1 MGKNVFDVHC
11 ALERNIEK
19 MAKNREKKPYFVIS
33 VNFPMD
39 KKSIGNLQKAFFF
52 YFAKGNLIADGYFF
66 GHSGL
71 PRLLEGLLRSP
82 QGGDA
87 LL

>member
-1 MGKNVFDVHC
+1 MEKILFVVCC
-11 ALERNIEK
+11 AFCGNIEK
-19 MAKNREKKPYFVIS
+19 MAKNREKRPYFVIP

-39 KKSIGNLQKAFFF
+39 KKSIENLQKAFFF

-71 PRLLEGLLRSP
+71 PRLLEGLLRPP